1 MYDDP
6 WRLEVILGE
15 YERPYVV
22 LRDNSEDYFWT
33 SDYRRA
39 EQVCNS
45 LNLLASY
52 ED

>member
-6 WRLEVILGE
+6 WRLEVILE
-15 YERPYVV
+15 EFERPYVV
-22 LRDNSEDYFWT
+22 LRDGSEDYFWT

-39 EQVCNS
+39 EQVCNG